1 MRRKSPTSAWQ
12 HSMSSTRKTPEHLR
26 SGNAYNL
33 QEAAAAMAAEAAQ
46 FEAVEAS
53 AAMVAEAA
61 LDFEVAAAEVAVAEA
76 AVAEAAVS
84 VGRRRFPQ
92 LPDSSAF
99 PFR

>member
-1 MRRKSPTSAWQ
+1 
-12 HSMSSTRKTPEHLR
+12 
-26 SGNAYNL
+26 
-33 QEAAAAMAAEAAQ
+33 MAAEAAQ

-61 LDFEVAAAEVAVAEA
+61 LDFEVAAAEAVEA

-84 VGRRRFPQ
+84 VGRRRFSQ
-92 LPDSSAF
+92 LLDSSAF

>member
-1 MRRKSPTSAWQ
+1 
-12 HSMSSTRKTPEHLR
+12 MSSTRKTPEHLS

-53 AAMVAEAA
+53 AAMAAEAA
-61 LDFEVAAAEVAVAEA
+61 LDFEAAAAEA

-84 VGRRRFPQ
+84 VGRRSFPQ
-92 LPDSSAF
+92 LLDSSAF
-99 PFR
+99 RVR